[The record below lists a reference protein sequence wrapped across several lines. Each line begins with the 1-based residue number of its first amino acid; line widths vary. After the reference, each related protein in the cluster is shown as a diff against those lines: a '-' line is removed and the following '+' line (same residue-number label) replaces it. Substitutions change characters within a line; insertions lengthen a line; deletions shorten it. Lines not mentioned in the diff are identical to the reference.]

1 LTGHTGQ
8 RQTGQPAWL
17 WLNLLSLDAP
27 LVALVWQDFL
37 ARCYPAVLQ
46 PAGRAALGLTVW
58 AIYLADR
65 LLDSRRHERTPRH
78 EFYRR
83 HYSAGRALLAAVL
96 CADSMVAAFWLR
108 RAVLDRGLLVTAGV
122 IVYLGAFSAG
132 RSGKLISKKTLAGL
146 LFTSGTFLIASTG
159 VVRPERTLG
168 WPAAAFCALC
178 LGNLLMIENWERGRE
193 TVRGWIW
200 MALLGGVCLSARDSR
215 WFSAVGMSAAGLGA
229 LACWGRKVSRDA
241 RCVLADAVL
250 LAPLLFR
257 FR

>member
-1 LTGHTGQ
+1 
-8 RQTGQPAWL
+8 
-17 WLNLLSLDAP
+17 LNLLSLDAP

-37 ARCYPAVLQ
+37 ARCYPAMLQ

-65 LLDSRRHERTPRH
+65 LLDSRQSEGAEETARHN
-78 EFYRR
+78 FYRR
-83 HYSAGRALLAAVL
+83 HRLWAHTLLAVIL
-96 CADSMVAAFWLR
+96 CADLLVAGLWLR

-122 IVYLGAFSAG
+122 LVYLAAFSAG
-132 RSGKLISKKTLAGL
+132 RASKSGNNAWKKTLAGL
-146 LFTSGTFLIASTG
+146 LFTSGTFLVASTG
-159 VVRPERTLG
+159 VVQPGRTLG

-200 MALLGGVCLSARDSR
+200 MVLLCGICLSARDSR
-215 WFSAVGMSAAGLGA
+215 WFSAVAVSAAGLGA
-229 LACWGRKVSRDA
+229 LAFWGRKVSRDA

-250 LAPLLFR
+250 LAPLFFR
-257 FR
+257 

>member
-1 LTGHTGQ
+1 
-8 RQTGQPAWL
+8 
-17 WLNLLSLDAP
+17 LNLLSLDAP

-65 LLDSRRHERTPRH
+65 LLDLRRASGAKETGTEETARH
-78 EFYRR
+78 QFYRR
-83 HYSAGRALLAAVL
+83 HRAGAQALLAGIL
-96 CADSMVAAFWLR
+96 CLDFLVACLWLR

-122 IVYLGAFSAG
+122 LVYLAAFSAG
-132 RSGKLISKKTLAGL
+132 HVGRLASKKTFAGL

-159 VVRPERTLG
+159 VVPLGRTLG

-200 MALLGGVCLSARDSR
+200 MALLCGICLSARDSL
-215 WFSAVGMSAAGLGA
+215 WFNAVAVSAAGLGA
-229 LACWGRKVSRDA
+229 LAFWGRKVSRDA

-250 LAPLLFR
+250 LAPLFFR
-257 FR
+257 